1 MIVCLQQQFAL
12 CCELNTS
19 LANTILAREPQRYTV
34 SSQQWWK
41 QMAKSS
47 ENTGALRDK
56 REQEKRQATQE
67 DRERMTLC
75 ISCIK
80 NVLRV
85 KKTGVED

>member
-1 MIVCLQQQFAL
+1 
-12 CCELNTS
+12 
-19 LANTILAREPQRYTV
+19 
-34 SSQQWWK
+34 
-41 QMAKSS
+41 MAKSS

-85 KKTGVED
+85 KETGVEEQWSVLHGGNITEG

>member
-1 MIVCLQQQFAL
+1 
-12 CCELNTS
+12 
-19 LANTILAREPQRYTV
+19 
-34 SSQQWWK
+34 
-41 QMAKSS
+41 MAKSS

-80 NVLRV
+80 KFLRV
-85 KKTGVED
+85 KKTGVEE

>member
-1 MIVCLQQQFAL
+1 MIVCLQ
-12 CCELNTS
+12 LNTS
-19 LANTILAREPQRYTV
+19 LANTILVREPQRYTV

-56 REQEKRQATQE
+56 REQEKRQE

-85 KKTGVED
+85 KETGVEE

>member
-1 MIVCLQQQFAL
+1 
-12 CCELNTS
+12 
-19 LANTILAREPQRYTV
+19 
-34 SSQQWWK
+34 
-41 QMAKSS
+41 MAKSS

-80 NVLRV
+80 KCFKSEKDRSGRV
-85 KKTGVED
+85 VISAS

>member
-1 MIVCLQQQFAL
+1 
-12 CCELNTS
+12 
-19 LANTILAREPQRYTV
+19 
-34 SSQQWWK
+34 
-41 QMAKSS
+41 MAKSS

-56 REQEKRQATQE
+56 RQQEKRQATQE

-85 KKTGVED
+85 KKTGVEEQ

>member
-1 MIVCLQQQFAL
+1 
-12 CCELNTS
+12 
-19 LANTILAREPQRYTV
+19 
-34 SSQQWWK
+34 
-41 QMAKSS
+41 MAKSS